1 MAKGSKAAAL
11 MPPSQMLLAFPER
24 YTMDDENTSGQ
35 QSRSQR
41 PRNLSRQ
48 MLATPR
54 EVSLA
59 KLLLHLCNI
68 VGAGDRDQEFL
79 ELYNEV
85 KPIAEGVLRH
95 GR

>member
-1 MAKGSKAAAL
+1 MSDVEYE
-11 MPPSQMLLAFPER
+11 QIQ
-24 YTMDDENTSGQ
+24 GQ
-35 QSRSQR
+35 QTRTQR
-41 PRNLSRQ
+41 PRNVSRQ
-48 MLATPR
+48 VLATAR